1 MKRTDRLT
9 IFIAVLLFL
18 GFLAYLGSYAFRA
31 LENGVVTAEAISAD
45 FDLSGTASGILIREE
60 TVLTSTAPY
69 VDVTA
74 ANGARVAAGSV
85 VATAVSG
92 PEGLERANRIH
103 ALETEI
109 ERVSAAL
116 AGLSSVS
123 SVTSRET
130 ALNAA
135 ARNVAAVAARHD
147 MLNLDSAATQLSG
160 LLLGVD
166 SSQIS
171 YARLD
176 ELQGELRTLR
186 ARVADDDVSIRA
198 EFPSTFSSLVDG
210 YEHLRMEDV
219 DGVSPSR
226 LEELIEQGRE
236 TVPEAFGK
244 LVSGYR
250 WYFAAAMRSVDA
262 ANLSPGRSAKLN
274 FGRHYSADISA
285 RVLSISPSENGSVT
299 VLFRCDTAMAGT
311 LALRSAT
318 ASVIFGSYSGI
329 RIPAQ
334 AVQVDEETQ
343 STYVW
348 CVTAMRLERKPI
360 RILYAAN
367 EYVIVE
373 RGSAADA
380 LREGN
385 TVVVRGK
392 DLEEGKLIDA

>member
-285 RVLSISPSENGSVT
+285 QVLSISPSENGSVT
-299 VLFRCDTAMAGT
+299 VLFRCDTAMAET

>member
-60 TVLTSTAPY
+60 TVLTSSAPY

-176 ELQGELRTLR
+176 ELR
-186 ARVADDDVSIRA
+186 ASCAPCA
-198 EFPSTFSSLVDG
+198 PGWPTTMCPS
-210 YEHLRMEDV
+210 
-219 DGVSPSR
+219 
-226 LEELIEQGRE
+226 
-236 TVPEAFGK
+236 
-244 LVSGYR
+244 
-250 WYFAAAMRSVDA
+250 
-262 ANLSPGRSAKLN
+262 GRSSPAP
-274 FGRHYSADISA
+274 SA
-285 RVLSISPSENGSVT
+285 PWW
-299 VLFRCDTAMAGT
+299 TAMSICVWRT
-311 LALRSAT
+311 WT
-318 ASVIFGSYSGI
+318 ASP
-329 RIPAQ
+329 PA
-334 AVQVDEETQ
+334 AWR
-343 STYVW
+343 S
-348 CVTAMRLERKPI
+348 
-360 RILYAAN
+360 
-367 EYVIVE
+367 
-373 RGSAADA
+373 
-380 LREGN
+380 
-385 TVVVRGK
+385 
-392 DLEEGKLIDA
+392 

>member
-60 TVLTSTAPY
+60 TVLTSSAPY

-130 ALNAA
+130 ALTAA

-186 ARVADDDVSIRA
+186 ARVADDDMSIRA

-299 VLFRCDTAMAGT
+299 VLFRCDTAMAET

>member
-60 TVLTSTAPY
+60 TVLTSSAPY

-74 ANGARVAAGSV
+74 VNGARVAAGSV
-85 VATAVSG
+85 VATAVSD

-103 ALETEI
+103 ALEAEI

-123 SVTSRET
+123 SVTSLET
-130 ALNAA
+130 ALTAA
-135 ARNVAAVAARHD
+135 ARNVAATAARHD
-147 MLNLDSAATQLSG
+147 MLNLDSTATQLSG

-176 ELQGELRTLR
+176 ELRGELRTLR
-186 ARVADDDVSIRA
+186 ARVADDDLAIRA

-210 YEHLRMEDV
+210 YEHLHREDV

-226 LEELIEQGRE
+226 LEDLIEQGRE
-236 TVPEAFGK
+236 TVPDAFGK

-250 WYFAAAMRSVDA
+250 WYFAAAMSSVDA

-299 VLFRCDTAMAGT
+299 VLFRCDTAMAET

-318 ASVIFGSYSGI
+318 ANVIFGSYSGI

-334 AVQVDEETQ
+334 AVRVDEETQ

>member
-210 YEHLRMEDV
+210 YEHLHWEDV

-226 LEELIEQGRE
+226 LEDLIEQGRE

-299 VLFRCDTAMAGT
+299 VLFRCDTAMAET

>member
-60 TVLTSTAPY
+60 TVLTSSAPY

-92 PEGLERANRIH
+92 PEGLERSNRIH
-103 ALETEI
+103 ALEMEI
-109 ERVSAAL
+109 SRVSDAL

-130 ALNAA
+130 ALTAA
-135 ARNVAAVAARHD
+135 AQSVAGVVARHD
-147 MLNLDSAATQLSG
+147 MLSLDSAATQLG
-160 LLLGVD
+160 TLLLGVD

-186 ARVADDDVSIRA
+186 QRVADDDLSIRA
-198 EFPSTFSSLVDG
+198 EFSSTFSSVVDG
-210 YEHLRMEDV
+210 YEHLRREDV

-236 TVPEAFGK
+236 TAPDAFGK

-250 WYFAAAMRSVDA
+250 WYFAAVMSSVDA

-299 VLFRCDTAMAGT
+299 VLFRCDTAMAET

-334 AVQVDEETQ
+334 AVRVDEETE

-348 CVTAMRLERKPI
+348 CVTAMRLERKDI

-392 DLEEGKLIDA
+392 DLREGRLIDA